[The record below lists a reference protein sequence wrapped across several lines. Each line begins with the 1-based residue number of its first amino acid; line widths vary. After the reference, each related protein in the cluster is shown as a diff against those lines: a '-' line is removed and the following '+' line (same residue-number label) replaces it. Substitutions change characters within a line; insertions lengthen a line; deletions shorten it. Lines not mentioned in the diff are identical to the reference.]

1 MIHNFG
7 SRYARKPIKG
17 SKDSDDSLV
26 SKKNWSEKIGSLDW
40 HLGPGEVAKN
50 TPTCDAPAREP
61 KTKKNFFSWNWKTC
75 RIRRWFE
82 HLSSPNDWWV
92 MELQKFEQISG
103 LYGQISGLY
112 KCYSGL
118 YNK

>member
-40 HLGPGEVAKN
+40 HLGPGEGAKN

-61 KTKKNFFSWNWKTC
+61 QIQNQKKLFQLKL
-75 RIRRWFE
+75 E
-82 HLSSPNDWWV
+82 DLPNPQMVWTP
-92 MELQKFEQISG
+92 L
-103 LYGQISGLY
+103 
-112 KCYSGL
+112 
-118 YNK
+118 

>member
-50 TPTCDAPAREP
+50 TPLVTPPQENP
-61 KTKKNFFSWNWKTC
+61 KPKKIFSVETGRLAESADGLNTSLALTTGELWN
-75 RIRRWFE
+75 
-82 HLSSPNDWWV
+82 
-92 MELQKFEQISG
+92 
-103 LYGQISGLY
+103 Y
-112 KCYSGL
+112 KSL
-118 YNK
+118 NK